1 MSQVRAGAE
10 LLARLDPPPE
20 PALELEDGLVGF
32 QLPTPVALGWQRD
45 LREGV
50 GPVDVVHLGY
60 CLEPVTQAV
69 PTQRQ
74 LQRGKWMWGSGS
86 HQRGNMLNE
95 LHRQKGRQ
103 LSLQGKSCAAET
115 SCCWQI

>member
-32 QLPTPVALGWQRD
+32 QLPTPVALGRQRD

-50 GPVDVVHLGY
+50 GPVRVVHGWDR
-60 CLEPVTQAV
+60 LEPPLEAV
-69 PTQRQ
+69 PTPDGDGVAFDGLQDGVGEEAGLPSGRAGQ
-74 LQRGKWMWGSGS
+74 LPPRRS
-86 HQRGNMLNE
+86 R
-95 LHRQKGRQ
+95 
-103 LSLQGKSCAAET
+103 
-115 SCCWQI
+115 